1 MNRIESAFFNAL
13 QHAITGKP
21 LAREL
26 FVALTIDE
34 WGALYK
40 LSRNQGVLA
49 LVFDALKDVSA
60 EMPPQMRIQWAF
72 GTMQVEE
79 RSDKQWYLANEL
91 CREYGKSGIRTV
103 VLKGFALSCYYPNPK
118 HRECGDFDCFLLG
131 DFEQGDRVAEELG
144 ATVRFDDYKHS
155 HINYKG
161 LMIENHKFCTA
172 IRGPKLN
179 KEFEK
184 FLQQLLIDDS
194 FGIKPLND
202 SSIYI
207 PSPTFS
213 ALFLIKH
220 TMVHFLYEGIKI
232 RHLLDWACLLK
243 GEGES
248 IDWEVV
254 NHWCKRLHL
263 DKFVEMMNAT
273 VNQYIGL
280 ALPCMGESFNYS
292 NVDRFVRSVLY
303 DDTAVYNT
311 THASIWH
318 QRYAIVKNMMSSR
331 WKFSKVYNKSLM
343 LELFKSSWY
352 AMFDKQPKLK

>member
-91 CREYGKSGIRTV
+91 CREYGKNGIRTV

>member
-331 WKFSKVYNKSLM
+331 WKFSKVYNKSLI

-352 AMFDKQPKLK
+352 AMFEKQPKLK